1 MLLPGN
7 SIKQDETFISRD
19 RSHSALLKP
28 GIGTYFQPGIV
39 SPLFEWGAKVLD
51 LAFAWYVTSR
61 EASMCKL
68 DFFRYLE
75 AHVLEGYRFIMQNYQ
90 SGDKI
95 CLFGV

>member
-19 RSHSALLKP
+19 RSHFALLKP

-61 EASMCKL
+61 QASMCKL

>member
-7 SIKQDETFISRD
+7 SNKQDEAFISRC
-19 RSHSALLKP
+19 RSHFALLKA
-28 GIGTYFQPGIV
+28 GIGTWFKPGVV